1 MALRCVW
8 SGSVKPKAFHGRR
21 VTKADRKS
29 NTRFGDGQRRSL
41 RRFASPVVS
50 GTRYGLTVELIS
62 DLAYTLAAGHRLGL
76 IITSSNFPRFA
87 QNPNNGDPFIG
98 GSPPVFVTNTL
109 YLDGMSAIVLAVGP

>member
-1 MALRCVW
+1 MIRMKIPFTGGCACGAIPYEC
-8 SGSVKPKAFHGRR
+8 SAEPE
-21 VTKADRKS
+21 T
-29 NTRFGDGQRRSL
+29 
-41 RRFASPVVS
+41 VVS

>member
-1 MALRCVW
+1 LSRQHLVE
-8 SGSVKPKAFHGRR
+8 HRTER
-21 VTKADRKS
+21 VEIAAAI
-29 NTRFGDGQRRSL
+29 
-41 RRFASPVVS
+41 RFAGGVRHAV
-50 GTRYGLTVELIS
+50 RTVELIS
-62 DLAYTLAAGHRLGL
+62 DLAYTLATCHRLGL

>member
-1 MALRCVW
+1 
-8 SGSVKPKAFHGRR
+8 
-21 VTKADRKS
+21 
-29 NTRFGDGQRRSL
+29 
-41 RRFASPVVS
+41 VS

-98 GSPPVFVTNTL
+98 GSPPVFVTNTP

>member
-1 MALRCVW
+1 VL
-8 SGSVKPKAFHGRR
+8 
-21 VTKADRKS
+21 
-29 NTRFGDGQRRSL
+29 RSL
-41 RRFASPVVS
+41 RRFASPVVP
-50 GTRYGLTVELIS
+50 GTRYALTVELIS
-62 DLAYTLAAGHRLGL
+62 DLAYTLAAGHQLGL